1 MTDGVELG
9 RITCPS
15 GELVLIDGGY
25 LRLWSGDRAP
35 EAERPADFPAAVDLE
50 IVGPDAVMA
59 ARTFGRQTGTMLFD
73 IPVDRVAEITGSFA
87 EHCAARGRDASLRL
101 LDRQVPHRERVRA
114 ALARG
119 DRRLSVNGVPVV
131 VMNGLVT
138 DRPSPVVGIP
148 GDDGG
153 WLRIRVE
160 VRPGRAAYWK
170 DAGFLGVDHA
180 RFAVADA
187 DALNSWVHSRSL
199 DGLADVVF
207 WGPGAEE
214 VGGEPVDEDSFG
226 RLDLPVEE
234 AAALARDLDGRGI
247 EADFRPHSHHWRVM
261 EDVRDSADEAATI
274 EVGGASVL
282 FAMTSADDGFFP
294 VHAEYAENGDLLA
307 IQITISEE

>member
-1 MTDGVELG
+1 MAEGVELG

-15 GELVLIDGGY
+15 GELVLMDGGY
-25 LRLWSGDRAP
+25 LRLWSGDRTP
-35 EAERPADFPAAVDLE
+35 ESERPADFPPAVDLE
-50 IVGPDAVMA
+50 IVGPDAALA

-73 IPVDRVAEITGSFA
+73 VPADRVAELTGSFA
-87 EHCAARGRDASLRL
+87 EHCAARGRNASLRL
-101 LDRQVPHRERVRA
+101 LERQVPHRERVRA

-131 VMNGLVT
+131 VIGGLVT
-138 DRPSPVVGIP
+138 DRALPVVGIP
-148 GDDGG
+148 GEDWG

-180 RFAVADA
+180 RFALADA
-187 DALNSWVHSRSL
+187 DALNSWVHSESL

-207 WGPGAEE
+207 WGPGAEDA
-214 VGGEPVDEDSFG
+214 GGEPIEDDSFG
-226 RLDLPVEE
+226 LFDLPAEE
-234 AAALARDLDGRGI
+234 AAKVAQDLESRGLTV
-247 EADFRPHSHHWRVM
+247 DHRPHSHHWQVM
-261 EDVRDSADEAATI
+261 EAVRESADEAATI
-274 EVGGASVL
+274 EVGGATVL

-307 IQITISEE
+307 VQITISEE